1 MANSSL
7 APNKG
12 QQRSDDRIKIFIS
25 YAREDSTPASEL
37 YESLIRER
45 ERKPWL
51 DTNSVLPGEKWKQVV
66 SAEIKKSRFFIALIS
81 KNSVK
86 RGYVQK
92 ELKEA
97 LEILDEFPE
106 SGVFII
112 PVRLEAIN
120 ISDSRLEQIQ
130 YVDLFPSWGE
140 ASKRY

>member
-37 YESLIRER
+37 YESLIREGY
-45 ERKPWL
+45 KPCL

-66 SAEIKKSRFFIALIS
+66 SAEIKKSRFFIGLIS

-112 PVRLEAIN
+112 PVRLETIN

-130 YVDLFPSWGE
+130 YVDLFPSWEE

>member
-1 MANSSL
+1 MIELRSSSAMQGRIVHLLLNSMNL
-7 APNKG
+7 W
-12 QQRSDDRIKIFIS
+12 
-25 YAREDSTPASEL
+25 L
-37 YESLIRER
+37 ER

>member
-37 YESLIRER
+37 YESLIREGY
-45 ERKPWL
+45 KPCL

-66 SAEIKKSRFFIALIS
+66 SAEIKKSRFFVGLIS

-130 YVDLFPSWGE
+130 YVDLFPSWE
-140 ASKRY
+140 ESSKRY

>member
-1 MANSSL
+1 
-7 APNKG
+7 
-12 QQRSDDRIKIFIS
+12 
-25 YAREDSTPASEL
+25 
-37 YESLIRER
+37 
-45 ERKPWL
+45 
-51 DTNSVLPGEKWKQVV
+51 
-66 SAEIKKSRFFIALIS
+66 
-81 KNSVK
+81 VK